1 MDFNL
6 TQEQLQIRDEIRKVC
21 SDFPDA
27 YWREIDRQKDYP
39 DAFVRKLSELGWLAA
54 LIPEEFGGTGLGITE
69 ASIILEEI
77 NRSGGV
83 ATACHAQMYTMGTLL
98 RHGNPEQK
106 QRYLPKIASGELRLQ
121 AFGVT
126 EPNAGSESTRIQ
138 TTATR
143 KGDRYVINGQ
153 KIFISRVLQSDL
165 MLLLA
170 RTTPYDDLT
179 DKTRG
184 LSVFIVDLRAAKGK
198 LEVKPLDLMINH
210 HTNAL
215 FLDGVE
221 VPVENLIGEEGMG
234 FRYIIDGWNAE
245 RILVAAE
252 AIGDGR
258 WFIERAA
265 KYASER
271 VVFGRPIGANQGIQF
286 PIAKAYANVEAA
298 DLVRYQAAT
307 RFDRKEKCGAEANMA
322 KLLASE
328 AAWEATNACL
338 TTHGGYGFAVEY
350 DVERKFRE
358 TRLLTVAPVSNNLVL
373 AYLGQ
378 HVLGMPKSY

>member
-98 RHGNPEQK
+98 RHGNQEQK

-271 VVFGRPIGANQGIQF
+271 VVFGRPIGSNQGIQF

-328 AAWEATNACL
+328 AAWEAANACL

>member
-6 TQEQLQIRDEIRKVC
+6 TLEQLQIRDEIRKVC

-27 YWREIDRQKDYP
+27 YWREIDRKKDYP

-54 LIPEEFGGTGLGITE
+54 LIPEEYGGTGLGITE

-98 RHGNPEQK
+98 RHGNQEQK
-106 QRYLPKIASGELRLQ
+106 QRYLPKIANGELRLQ

-126 EPNAGSESTRIQ
+126 EPDAGSESTRIQ

-143 KGDRYVINGQ
+143 KGDRYVIHGQ

-170 RTTPYDDLT
+170 RTTPYGDLK

-184 LSVFIVDLRAAKGK
+184 LSVFIVDLREAKAT

-215 FLDGVE
+215 FFDGVE

-265 KYASER
+265 KYASDR
-271 VVFGRPIGANQGIQF
+271 TVFGRAIGSNQGIQF

-307 RFDRKEKCGAEANMA
+307 KFDRNEKCGPEANMA

-328 AAWEATNACL
+328 AAWEAANACL

-358 TRLLTVAPVSNNLVL
+358 TRLLTIAPVSNNLVL

>member
-21 SDFPDA
+21 GDFPDA

-98 RHGNPEQK
+98 RHGNQEQK

-143 KGDRYVINGQ
+143 KGDHYVINGQ

-170 RTTPYDDLT
+170 RTTPYDELK

-215 FLDGVE
+215 FFDGVE

-271 VVFGRPIGANQGIQF
+271 VVFGRPIGSNQGIQF

-307 RFDRKEKCGAEANMA
+307 KFDRKEKCGAEANMA

-328 AAWEATNACL
+328 AAWEAANACL

>member
-6 TQEQLQIRDEIRKVC
+6 TQEQLQIREEIRKVC
-21 SDFPDA
+21 KEFPDA
-27 YWREIDRQKDYP
+27 YWRAIDGKKEYP
-39 DAFVRKLSELGWLAA
+39 EAFVRKLSELGWLAA
-54 LIPEEFGGTGLGITE
+54 LIPEEYGGTGLGITE

-77 NRSGGV
+77 NHSGGV

-98 RHGNPEQK
+98 RHGNDEQK
-106 QRYLPKIASGELRLQ
+106 KRYLPKIATGELRLQ

-138 TTATR
+138 TSATR
-143 KGDRYVINGQ
+143 KGDKYIVNGE

-170 RTTPYDDLT
+170 RTTSYNELK

-184 LSVFIVDLRAAKGK
+184 LSVFIVDLMANKSK
-198 LEVKPLDLMINH
+198 IDVKPLDLMINH

-215 FLDGVE
+215 FLDNVE

-252 AIGDGR
+252 AVGDGR
-258 WFIERAA
+258 WFVERAA

-271 VVFGRPIGANQGIQF
+271 IVFGRAIGSNQGIQF
-286 PIAKAYANVEAA
+286 PIAQAYAQIEAA

-307 RFDRKEKCGAEANMA
+307 KFDRKEKCGAEANMA
-322 KLLASE
+322 KFLASE
-328 AAWEATNACL
+328 AAWAAANACL

>member
-6 TQEQLQIRDEIRKVC
+6 TQEQLQIREEIRKVC
-21 SDFPDA
+21 KEFPDA
-27 YWREIDRQKDYP
+27 YWREIDGKKDYP
-39 DAFVRKLSELGWLAA
+39 ESFVRKLSELGWLAA
-54 LIPEEFGGTGLGITE
+54 LIPEEYGGTGLGITE

-98 RHGNPEQK
+98 RHGNEEQK
-106 QRYLPKIASGELRLQ
+106 RRYLPKIACGELRLQ

-143 KGDRYVINGQ
+143 NGDRYVINGQ

-170 RTTPYDDLT
+170 RTTPYDELE

-184 LSVFIVDLRAAKGK
+184 LSVFIVDLREAKAK

-215 FLDGVE
+215 FFDGVE
-221 VPVENLIGEEGMG
+221 VPVENLIGQEGMG

-271 VVFGRPIGANQGIQF
+271 VVFGRPIGSNQGVQF
-286 PIAKAYANVEAA
+286 PIARAYANVEAA

-307 RFDRKEKCGAEANMA
+307 KFDRKEKCGAEANMA

-328 AAWEATNACL
+328 AAWEAANACL
-338 TTHGGYGFAVEY
+338 TTHGGYGFATEY